1 MLKIIVVI
9 LLMADFAAS
18 KRIQQEKAKVTKVLI
33 STGDATGTTEI
44 IDLVNNEDTSCEK
57 LQYDYPIPTRDGIG
71 FNLVDFM
78 LTKLTV
84 ICGGYDQSLLGT
96 IHILRHHIFE
106 IFGPPFPPTSA
117 CF

>member
-44 IDLVNNEDTSCEK
+44 IDLVKKYKKSPRK
-57 LQYDYPIPTRDGIG
+57 LKIMP
-71 FNLVDFM
+71 FF
-78 LTKLTV
+78 
-84 ICGGYDQSLLGT
+84 CGGNFTLDAFATRKFVIEFCCLQ
-96 IHILRHHIFE
+96 LR
-106 IFGPPFPPTSA
+106 
-117 CF
+117 